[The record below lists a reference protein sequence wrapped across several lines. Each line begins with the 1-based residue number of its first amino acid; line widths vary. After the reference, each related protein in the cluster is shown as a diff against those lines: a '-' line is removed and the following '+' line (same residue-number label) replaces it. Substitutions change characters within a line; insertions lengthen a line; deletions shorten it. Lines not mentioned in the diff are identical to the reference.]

1 MEYLSE
7 LLPII
12 IYILL
17 IVLIILLIIIAV
29 KAIKTLNKAELII
42 EDVDKKVKTLDSFFS
57 IIDKTTDKLSA
68 FSDRIVNIII
78 GVFEKIKFKKK
89 KEDKEKEND
98 LDE

>member
-42 EDVDKKVKTLDSFFS
+42 EDLDKKVKTLDSFFS

>member
-29 KAIKTLNKAELII
+29 KAIKALNKAELII